1 MHSPSATTT
10 GCFSENLL
18 TAFVEGR
25 LSAEA
30 AASLQGH
37 ADGCPPCLE
46 LLLLALPDA
55 AAAQDRL
62 PEPAGYPTRIDEY
75 VVLQPLGQG
84 AMGQVFLAHDTLLDR
99 DVALKFLAEIEPDQA
114 SRERFQI
121 EARAIARLQHPNVVT
136 IHRVAAHG
144 GMPYLVSERILGE
157 SLDRWQKPIPWQRV
171 LRIGIG
177 LSRGL
182 AAAHRRG
189 VLHRDIKPS
198 NIMMSEEG
206 EAKLLDFGL
215 AKLLDASV
223 EGPVSASP
231 GDAALRTLA
240 RTHAG
245 TRVGTPLYMAPEIWR
260 GEEATKRADVYSL
273 GVVLFELCI
282 GRVPRTQVPKAAL
295 TEETEIGK
303 EAEARGLEI
312 DADLAA
318 IIDRCLRHDPGARF
332 PSADLLREALESVAP
347 APHSAQIP
355 PGSPYRGL
363 QSIDA
368 EHAALFFGR
377 GAEVRAVL
385 DRLRGQR
392 FVLIAAD
399 SGVGKSSL
407 CRAGVLPAVERGL
420 IADGH
425 HYAVTRLVLG
435 AHPLQALASALAG
448 LSAPAQEESA
458 VLARLRE
465 DPAGVARALRSS
477 QNAQRTLLF
486 IDQLEELFIL
496 ADPEEIADTAECLA
510 TLLLHGGDL
519 RLLATL
525 RSDFLTRMAALP
537 SLGEEVAQALYL
549 LRPLSSEGVH
559 DAIVGPA
566 RSKGFRFETE
576 EMIRKLTTAT
586 TRAPGGLPLLA
597 FTLDAL
603 WELRDKSQRLIPE
616 AALAQLG
623 GVTGALAN
631 HADSV
636 LLRMTPGQRQHARS
650 IFQSLVSAEGTR
662 LQRSEEALLRRTNG
676 DRDAA
681 QALRLLVRSRLLIA
695 RTDEQG
701 AGSAYE
707 VAHEALITGWQ
718 TLRSWLIHDADRRAL
733 IDRLA
738 AAAREWGRMGRTAE
752 GLWGTRQLAETA
764 DLKTPE
770 LTPADAQFLAMSRR
784 RAGRTRALRVL
795 AGISVPAVL
804 GIAYGGAWI
813 EQRQARTAR
822 VAQQLTEARRAR
834 ASAETE
840 FQILER
846 LRTHALPLYRQG
858 QRAKGD
864 AAWQQALT
872 HAEQADERFAQAGQ
886 ALEKALMIDAE
897 RPDVRGLLADVL
909 YQQVLIAERTY
920 QNRLRAQLLPRL
932 AIHDK
937 GSGRLARLHA
947 PGQVSVRSE
956 PRSTVV
962 LEAYSSDP
970 ARQLRVLQP
979 GAPTPLELPSL
990 PPGSYRLS
998 LSAPGRAA
1006 VRYPFVVERGE
1017 KLELDIRLP
1026 ESAAVPPGFVYVPAG
1041 RFLFGSAAEETQR
1054 KRWFSTAPL
1063 HTESLGAFF
1072 IARYETTFREWLE
1085 FLRAQPVAARASY
1098 LLQTGTPHGAQGL
1111 RQRADGR
1118 FDLTLKPSSAVYT
1131 ATEGEK
1137 IVYPGRSRRQQQD
1150 WLRFPVTGVTAAQAS
1165 AYAAWLGGSGKVPGA
1180 RLCTDFEWERAA
1192 RGADDREYPHA
1203 DRMEPDDAN
1212 FDETYD
1218 KEPRSFGPDEVGSHP
1233 ASRSPFDVEDLI
1245 GNAFEWVTSPMAAHG
1260 FAIRGGSYYYG
1271 HLTGRIP
1278 NRTEP
1283 ELSMQNPTQGLR
1295 ICADASIP

>member
-1 MHSPSATTT
+1 M
-10 GCFSENLL
+10 
-18 TAFVEGR
+18 
-25 LSAEA
+25 
-30 AASLQGH
+30 
-37 ADGCPPCLE
+37 
-46 LLLLALPDA
+46 
-55 AAAQDRL
+55 
-62 PEPAGYPTRIDEY
+62 I
-75 VVLQPLGQG
+75 
-84 AMGQVFLAHDTLLDR
+84 
-99 DVALKFLAEIEPDQA
+99 
-114 SRERFQI
+114 
-121 EARAIARLQHPNVVT
+121 
-136 IHRVAAHG
+136 
-144 GMPYLVSERILGE
+144 
-157 SLDRWQKPIPWQRV
+157 
-171 LRIGIG
+171 
-177 LSRGL
+177 
-182 AAAHRRG
+182 
-189 VLHRDIKPS
+189 
-198 NIMMSEEG
+198 SEEG
-206 EAKLLDFGL
+206 AAKLLDFGL
-215 AKLLDASV
+215 AKLLDTSA
-223 EGPVSASP
+223 EGAAAASP
-231 GDAALRTLA
+231 GDPGLRAFA

-260 GEEATKRADVYSL
+260 GEAATKRADVYSL
-273 GVVLFELCI
+273 GVVLYELCI
-282 GRVPRTQVPKAAL
+282 GRVPRTQIPRDASP
-295 TEETEIGK
+295 EETEIGRD
-303 EAEARGLEI
+303 AEARGLEI
-312 DADLAA
+312 DAELAA

-332 PSADLLREALESVAP
+332 PSADLLREPLESAAP
-347 APHSAQIP
+347 APHGAQIP

-385 DRLRGQR
+385 DRLRGPR

-399 SGVGKSSL
+399 SGVGKASL

-425 HYAVTRLVLG
+425 HYGVIRLVLG

-448 LSAPAQEESA
+448 LSAQEEPV
-458 VLARLRE
+458 VLIRLRE
-465 DPAGVARALRSS
+465 DPVGMARALRSS
-477 QNAQRTLLF
+477 QDAQRTLLF
-486 IDQLEELFIL
+486 IDQLEEIFIL
-496 ADPEEIADTAECLA
+496 ADPEEMADTAECLA
-510 TLLLHGGDL
+510 ELLLHGGDL

-537 SLGEEVAQALYL
+537 ALGDEVAQALYL

-559 DAIVGPA
+559 EAIVGPA

-586 TRAPGGLPLLA
+586 ARAPGGLPLLA

-603 WELRDKSQRLIPE
+603 WELRDKSQRVIPE
-616 AALAQLG
+616 SALEQLG

-631 HADSV
+631 HADTV
-636 LLRMTPGQRQHARS
+636 LLRMTPAQRLHARS

-662 LQRSEEALLRRTNG
+662 LQRSEEALLRRASG

-701 AGSAYE
+701 RRQRLR

-738 AAAREWGRMGRTAE
+738 AAAREWERMGRTAE
-752 GLWGTRQLAETA
+752 GLWGTRQLAEIA
-764 DLKTPE
+764 DLQAPE
-770 LTPADAQFLAMSRR
+770 LAPSDAQFLAMSRR
-784 RAGRTRALRVL
+784 RAARNRALRVL

-804 GIAYGGAWI
+804 GISYAGVWI
-813 EQRQARTAR
+813 EQRQERNAR
-822 VAQQLTEARRAR
+822 VAQQLTEARRALT
-834 ASAETE
+834 SAETE
-840 FQILER
+840 FQALER
-846 LRTHALPLYRQG
+846 SRTRALPLYTQG
-858 QRAKGD
+858 QRVSGD
-864 AAWQQALT
+864 AAWQQALA
-872 HAEQADERFAQAGQ
+872 HAEQADEHFAQAGQ
-886 ALEKALMIDAE
+886 ALEKALMIDAA
-897 RPDVRGLLADVL
+897 RPDVRSLLADVL

-920 QNRLRAQLLPRL
+920 QSRPRAQLLQRL

-937 GSGRLARLHA
+937 GSGRLARLRA
-947 PGQVSVRSE
+947 PGLVTVRSE
-956 PRSTVV
+956 PRGTAV
-962 LEAYSSDP
+962 LEAYGSDP
-970 ARQLRVLQP
+970 ARRLRVLQP
-979 GAPTPLELPSL
+979 GAPTPLELRSL
-990 PPGSYRLS
+990 LPGSYRLTV
-998 LSAPGRAA
+998 SAPGRAA

-1017 KLELDIRLP
+1017 TLQLDIRLP
-1026 ESAAVPPGFVYVPAG
+1026 ETAAVPAGFVYVPAG
-1041 RFLFGSAAEETQR
+1041 RFLSGSAAEDTQR

-1063 HTESLGAFF
+1063 HQASIGAFF

-1085 FLRAQPVAARASY
+1085 FLRAQPVAERARY

-1118 FDLTLKPSSAVYT
+1118 FDLTLKPSSVAYT
-1131 ATEGEK
+1131 AAEGEK
-1137 IVYPGRSRRQQQD
+1137 IVYPGRSRRREQN
-1150 WLRFPVTGVTAAQAS
+1150 WLRFPVTGVTAAQAT
-1165 AYAAWLGGSGKVPGA
+1165 AYAAWLGSSGRVPGA
-1180 RLCTDFEWERAA
+1180 RLCTDFEWELAA

-1203 DRMEPDDAN
+1203 DRMDPDDAK
-1212 FDETYD
+1212 FDETYNETYN

-1245 GNAFEWVTSPMAAHG
+1245 GNAFEWGTSPMAAHG

-1295 ICADASIP
+1295 ICTDAAVP